1 MNRNKKNTQF
11 CTPTRNFCE
20 ARELFG
26 QTLDYSRN
34 DYRNSFLMTSAP
46 AMSAISAKRL
56 SCYLCDLP
64 RMQWA
69 MILDFSEAV
78 CRGCVN
84 YEGADRIELV
94 IEAARQMKRLHAA
107 TSGNAKRGGF
117 ENGEVSHRSVP
128 SQIHHHYMTTNS
140 TTQMQRAPMME
151 FVPKTEKIEPH
162 EANGGRPVVAR
173 ITQQQQQQPQHNL
186 VPPHHLSHASRS
198 AAPTTVSIN
207 LKRPPTDDDEHNDGP
222 QMKRSTEDN
231 RPPLQ
236 RGKLDP
242 RTTREQLKRFLS
254 SGESLPAVPFP
265 PAERQQSFKD
275 KHPVRAP
282 SFDGKFKTSLRSE
295 PQS

>member
-1 MNRNKKNTQF
+1 
-11 CTPTRNFCE
+11 
-20 ARELFG
+20 
-26 QTLDYSRN
+26 
-34 DYRNSFLMTSAP
+34 MTSAP
-46 AMSAISAKRL
+46 TMSAISAKRL

-107 TSGNAKRGGF
+107 TGSAKRGNF

-128 SQIHHHYMTTNS
+128 SQIHHHYLATNT

-162 EANGGRPVVAR
+162 EANGGRPALGRPLGRPVD
-173 ITQQQQQQPQHNL
+173 QQNQQQNQQQLQQQQQPVHQQHNL
-186 VPPHHLSHASRS
+186 VPPHHLTSRS
-198 AAPTTVSIN
+198 SAPTTVSIN

-222 QMKRSTEDN
+222 SQMKRSAEEN

-236 RGKLDP
+236 RGK
-242 RTTREQLKRFLS
+242 
-254 SGESLPAVPFP
+254 
-265 PAERQQSFKD
+265 
-275 KHPVRAP
+275 
-282 SFDGKFKTSLRSE
+282 KF
-295 PQS
+295 

>member
-1 MNRNKKNTQF
+1 
-11 CTPTRNFCE
+11 
-20 ARELFG
+20 
-26 QTLDYSRN
+26 
-34 DYRNSFLMTSAP
+34 
-46 AMSAISAKRL
+46 MSAISAKRL

-94 IEAARQMKRLHAA
+94 IEAARQMKRIHAA
-107 TSGNAKRGGF
+107 TSGSTKRGNF

-128 SQIHHHYMTTNS
+128 SQIHHHYLATNT

-173 ITQQQQQQPQHNL
+173 IAQQQQHL
-186 VPPHHLSHASRS
+186 VPPHHLTHASRS

-207 LKRPPTDDDEHNDGP
+207 LKRPPTDEEEHNDGP
-222 QMKRSTEDN
+222 SQMKRSAEEN

-236 RGKLDP
+236 RGK
-242 RTTREQLKRFLS
+242 F
-254 SGESLPAVPFP
+254 SGSLEFP
-265 PAERQQSFKD
+265 
-275 KHPVRAP
+275 
-282 SFDGKFKTSLRSE
+282 
-295 PQS
+295 

>member
-1 MNRNKKNTQF
+1 
-11 CTPTRNFCE
+11 
-20 ARELFG
+20 
-26 QTLDYSRN
+26 
-34 DYRNSFLMTSAP
+34 MTSAP
-46 AMSAISAKRL
+46 TMSAISAKRL

-107 TSGNAKRGGF
+107 TTNSAKRGNF

-128 SQIHHHYMTTNS
+128 SQIHHHYMPTNT

-173 ITQQQQQQPQHNL
+173 IAQQQQQQQQQHL
-186 VPPHHLSHASRS
+186 VPPHLTHASRS
-198 AAPTTVSIN
+198 TAPTTVSIN

-222 QMKRSTEDN
+222 SQMKRSAEEN

-236 RGKLDP
+236 RG
-242 RTTREQLKRFLS
+242 EICH
-254 SGESLPAVPFP
+254 E
-265 PAERQQSFKD
+265 
-275 KHPVRAP
+275 
-282 SFDGKFKTSLRSE
+282 
-295 PQS
+295 

>member
-1 MNRNKKNTQF
+1 
-11 CTPTRNFCE
+11 
-20 ARELFG
+20 
-26 QTLDYSRN
+26 
-34 DYRNSFLMTSAP
+34 MTSAP
-46 AMSAISAKRL
+46 TMSTISAKRL

-107 TSGNAKRGGF
+107 TTNSAKRGNF

-128 SQIHHHYMTTNS
+128 SQIHHHYMPTNT

-162 EANGGRPVVAR
+162 ESNGGRPVVAR
-173 ITQQQQQQPQHNL
+173 IAQQQQQQHL
-186 VPPHHLSHASRS
+186 VPPHLTHASRS
-198 AAPTTVSIN
+198 TAPTTVSIN

-222 QMKRSTEDN
+222 SQMKRAAEEN

-236 RGKLDP
+236 RGKP
-242 RTTREQLKRFLS
+242 Q
-254 SGESLPAVPFP
+254 
-265 PAERQQSFKD
+265 KD
-275 KHPVRAP
+275 MP
-282 SFDGKFKTSLRSE
+282 KFVNE
-295 PQS
+295 F